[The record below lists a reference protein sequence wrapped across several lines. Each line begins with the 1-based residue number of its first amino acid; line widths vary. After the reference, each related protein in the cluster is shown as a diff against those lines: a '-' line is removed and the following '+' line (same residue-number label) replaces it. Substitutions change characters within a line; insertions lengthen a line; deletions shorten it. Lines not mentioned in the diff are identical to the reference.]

1 MKIFGAMIP
10 VLRLDLI
17 RVWANRR
24 KLLLVYTGSEGCG
37 LQIEDRFKERLRWG
51 INASMTF
58 LKNLQQPTT

>member
-24 KLLLVYTGSEGCG
+24 RLLLVNTGSEGCG
-37 LQIEDRFKERLRWG
+37 FQIEDRSEERLRWG
-51 INASMTF
+51 INASMH
-58 LKNLQQPTT
+58 Q